1 MGERGVEREEITR
14 KVNLI
19 KYLLMCVVLS
29 D

>member
-1 MGERGVEREEITR
+1 MGERGVEREEITT